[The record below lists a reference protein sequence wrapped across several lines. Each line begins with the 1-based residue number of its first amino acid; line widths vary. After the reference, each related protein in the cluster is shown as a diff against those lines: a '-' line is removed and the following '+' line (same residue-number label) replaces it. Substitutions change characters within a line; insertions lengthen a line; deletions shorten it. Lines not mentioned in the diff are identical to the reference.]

1 MGLEIRGST
10 LLVDIFK
17 AYPGAG
23 AELSRKLYWPC
34 AHCGGAVSEPLTM
47 AAIRH
52 RNPPRAVLEASTR
65 YEIKVTDGIQQGE
78 VKLDPGPSDPA
89 ATFTTIGPLV

>member
-1 MGLEIRGST
+1 MGFEIRGST

-23 AELSRKLYWPC
+23 AELSRRLYWPC
-34 AHCGGAVSEPLTM
+34 AHCGGAISEPLTM

-52 RNPPRAVLEASTR
+52 RNPPRAVLVAFQALADGGPTDEQIAAAR
-65 YEIKVTDGIQQGE
+65 VKVE
-78 VKLDPGPSDPA
+78 RRPGYQSR
-89 ATFTTIGPLV
+89 